1 MVAESSVTGVYPS
14 LCEKWNFRQSAEGTV
29 CFLPGAFSKMQEE
42 RHMEGRTVVQNS
54 LSEAQGTKGKVDKLG
69 LMKSF
74 KFCASKDTIR
84 KGKRLQNVR
93 LIICRG
99 QYTEDT

>member
-1 MVAESSVTGVYPS
+1 
-14 LCEKWNFRQSAEGTV
+14 
-29 CFLPGAFSKMQEE
+29 
-42 RHMEGRTVVQNS
+42 MEGRTVVQNS

-99 QYTEDT
+99 QYTEDTLDPTTARSTTWFKVDTGLDWTCPQG